1 MKLKSLAKIFG
12 GIIALVIVALLV
24 VPLFISA
31 EFLKAQLMTQVKAA
45 TGRELQIKGNTS
57 LTLFP
62 NIAVSAEDVTLGNPA
77 GFKSPYLVHLAK
89 LETGAALRPLLSGNL
104 DITGLTL
111 EGASIN
117 LEQTASGAK
126 NWEFTSEK
134 LKDAAQENSD
144 KAQAQPKAASKRT
157 IAVGDISIRKSDIT
171 YRVAGKPDMVV
182 KNITLLL
189 SGADGNGPLK
199 LSGALDYKGE
209 TARVELGIDESRTF
223 LAGDASPLSTKLTL
237 PGGAIQFA
245 GNASLKDG
253 ATLDGNLETVID
265 SLPGLMG
272 WATGKTPGAGLPQAV
287 RVQTKLAV
295 RGPKSIALN
304 ELAAKIDGISATGK
318 LAVDMKGAVP
328 AITGALQFA
337 ELNLDALG
345 GGKPAG
351 SNNGGGSSSAS
362 APLDTGWSTAP
373 IDASGLR
380 AANADLAL
388 KIGKLRSGKIE
399 VNDIAA
405 QLVLKNGVMRLNLT
419 NAALYGGNAKGTVS
433 IDGSGTGA
441 GIGSDIA
448 LSGIQIDPLM
458 TALSGASKL
467 TGTANIALN
476 LHGSGA
482 SQRSIVGALGG
493 NGSVKVTDG
502 AIKGINLA
510 QFLREAR
517 KGFLFADNSSQKTD
531 FSELGLTFTIAQGI
545 VTNKDFQMKAP
556 IVSAKGEGTVNLPAK
571 SVNYRLIPV
580 VAGNIKGQGGDA
592 IGGLEIPLLITGPWS
607 NPSVTPDLA
616 GALQKGLQDPA
627 ALKQNIQGIKD
638 TIGKYN
644 SPKDIGKAL
653 LGGGNEAAPVPAT
666 TPGAAPAPAPKPS
679 KNDAILQ
686 GVGGLLQGLQKK

>member
-1 MKLKSLAKIFG
+1 MKLTSVVKILG
-12 GIIALVIVALLV
+12 GLIGLVIVALLIT
-24 VPLFISA
+24 PLFISPD
-31 EFLKAQLMTQVKAA
+31 FLKAQLTAQVKAT

-89 LETGAALRPLLSGNL
+89 LETGAALRPLIAGKL

-117 LEQTASGAK
+117 LEQNAAGAK

-134 LKDAAQENSD
+134 LKDAAEENRD
-144 KAQAQPKAASKRT
+144 KAQAPAQSKRD
-157 IAVGDISIRKSDIT
+157 IAVGDISIRNSDIA
-171 YRVAGKPDMVV
+171 YRVAGKPDVVV

-199 LSGALDYKGE
+199 LSGALEYKGE
-209 TARVELGIDESRTF
+209 TARIELGIDQSHAF
-223 LAGDASPLSTKLTL
+223 LGGDASPLSTKLTL

-245 GNASLKDG
+245 GTASMKNG

-304 ELAAKIDGISATGK
+304 ELSAKIDGLSATGK
-318 LAVDMKGAVP
+318 LAVDMNGAVP

-337 ELNLDALG
+337 ELDLNTLG
-345 GGKPAG
+345 GGKPAAS
-351 SNNGGGSSSAS
+351 SNDGGGSRG
-362 APLDTGWSTAP
+362 LDTGWSTAP

-388 KIGKLRSGKIE
+388 KIGKLRTGKIE
-399 VNDIAA
+399 VSDIAA
-405 QLVLKNGVMRLNLT
+405 QLALKNGVMRLNLA
-419 NAALYGGNAKGTVS
+419 NATLYGGSAKGTVS
-433 IDGSGTGA
+433 ADGSGA
-441 GIGSDIA
+441 AVGIGSDIA
-448 LSGIQIDPLM
+448 LNGIQIDPLM

-467 TGTANIALN
+467 AGTANVALN
-476 LHGSGA
+476 VRGSGA
-482 SQRSIVGALGG
+482 SQRAIVSALGG
-493 NGSVKVTDG
+493 NGSLKVTDG

-510 QFLREAR
+510 QFLRDAR
-517 KGFLFADNSSQKTD
+517 KGFLFADGSSQKTD

-545 VTNKDFQMKAP
+545 LTNKDFAMKAP

-580 VAGNIKGQGGDA
+580 LAGNIKGQGGDA
-592 IGGLEIPLLITGPWS
+592 ISGLEIPLLITGPWS

-627 ALKQNIQGIKD
+627 ALKQNIQGLKD

-644 SPKDIGKAL
+644 SPKDLKRAL
-653 LGGGNEAAPVPAT
+653 LGGD
-666 TPGAAPAPAPKPS
+666 AAPAPAPASGATTGTTPAPATKPS
-679 KNDAILQ
+679 KNDLILQ
-686 GVGGLLQGLQKK
+686 GVGGLLQGLQKN